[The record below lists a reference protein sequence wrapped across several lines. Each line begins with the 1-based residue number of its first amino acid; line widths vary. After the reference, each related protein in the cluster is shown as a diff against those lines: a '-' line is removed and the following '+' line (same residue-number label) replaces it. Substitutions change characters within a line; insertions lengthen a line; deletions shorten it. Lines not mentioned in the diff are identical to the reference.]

1 MRIAVDARELT
12 AKPTGV
18 GRYLSELLT
27 CWSSGPPATRH
38 EWRFFAHQR
47 PALPQGFDRSVDILP
62 GTGGTA
68 WEQWQLPRALSR
80 WRPDVLF
87 APGYTFPL
95 TAPSPTVVTI
105 HDVSFCAHPEWF
117 TAREGLRRRVL
128 TRWSARRAT
137 MVLTVSEF
145 SRDEIVRHVGLPR
158 QKVRVVPHGMT
169 RRPGMIRAP
178 ITQCREPMILF
189 VGSIFRRRH
198 VDTLLTTF
206 IGSVADRVPDSR
218 LEIVGENRTHPPYD
232 LTQLIRESP
241 AAVQSRIALRSYVT
255 DDALDDLYARAS
267 VFAFLSEYEGFG
279 LTPLEALAAG
289 VPPVV
294 LDTPVA
300 REVYGQ
306 AARYVQLTADRPL
319 ALADALVDLLSND
332 TARQAVLSH
341 AESVLA
347 RYDWH
352 RAAAT
357 TLAALEDAA
366 GG

>member
-1 MRIAVDARELT
+1 VRIAVDARELT
-12 AKPTGV
+12 ARPTGV

-27 CWSSGPPATRH
+27 CWSGAPPATRH

-47 PALPQGFDRSVDILP
+47 PSLPTGFDRFVDILP
-62 GTGGTA
+62 GAGGTA

-87 APGYTFPL
+87 APGYTSPL
-95 TAPSPTVVTI
+95 TAPSPTVLTI

-117 TAREGLRRRVL
+117 APREGWRRRVL
-128 TRWSARRAT
+128 TKWSARRAKV
-137 MVLTVSEF
+137 VLTVSEF
-145 SRDEIVRHVGLPR
+145 SRDEIVRHVGLPP
-158 QKVRVVPHGMT
+158 QKIRVVRHGIT
-169 RRPGMIRAP
+169 RRPGIVRAP
-178 ITQCREPMILF
+178 IAQTRERMILF

-206 IGSVADRVPDSR
+206 IDSVADRVPDSR
-218 LEIVGENRTHPPYD
+218 LEIVGENRTHPPDD
-232 LTQLIRESP
+232 LSALVRASP
-241 AAVQSRIALRSYVT
+241 AAVRSRITLRSYVT
-255 DDALDDLYARAS
+255 EEVLDDLYARAS
-267 VFAFLSEYEGFG
+267 VFVFLSEYEGFG

-289 VPPVV
+289 VPPLV

-306 AARYVQLTADRPL
+306 AARFVQLPADQPM
-319 ALADALVDLLSND
+319 ALADALVHLLSNQS
-332 TARQAVLSH
+332 ARQAVLSH
-341 AESVLA
+341 ADAVLA

-352 RAAAT
+352 RAAAA